1 MKFIFDNEEQK
12 DTFMKAF
19 SEKFDECPG
28 LLGLNEL
35 SMSTGEC
42 TPETNK
48 NCRKCWE
55 QSGLEM
61 EVIDEK
67 VRKNEVYIIDIPA
80 DGSYVEILGH
90 KIYGKWKG
98 KDGEDSFNN
107 FLDYL
112 HWLKKCEERCE
123 RLKKVIK
130 NTGSIHNLAQG
141 YVDGYLTPNDIR
153 WLNDLIDI
161 PNHMSCRCSIN
172 MGGKPYS
179 LGTAVGKG
187 ETNTKVELMSREK
200 WLAERI
206 IALLEVIKFNVDH
219 SIIISDKWVDEL
231 NSVSYDFN
239 ECIKE
244 KENE

>member
-12 DTFMKAF
+12 NMFMKAF

-67 VRKNEVYIIDIPA
+67 VRKNEVYI
-80 DGSYVEILGH
+80 
-90 KIYGKWKG
+90 
-98 KDGEDSFNN
+98 
-107 FLDYL
+107 
-112 HWLKKCEERCE
+112 
-123 RLKKVIK
+123 
-130 NTGSIHNLAQG
+130 
-141 YVDGYLTPNDIR
+141 
-153 WLNDLIDI
+153 IDI